1 MSRAGQQY
9 YSSKLAMDS
18 FTIVHICKSSQS
30 RMGEEIVT
38 IYQQMQMTCLLL
50 IINTT
55 TASYYANFKQLNNK
69 QSLLITQYGAE
80 AYLDFSGMRM
90 YFKAMHCVWAKFV
103 FFVLPFVECP
113 WSGLCHWR
121 L

>member
-1 MSRAGQQY
+1 MTMSRAGQQY

-80 AYLDFSGMRM
+80 AYLDFSGT
-90 YFKAMHCVWAKFV
+90 
-103 FFVLPFVECP
+103 
-113 WSGLCHWR
+113 
-121 L
+121 